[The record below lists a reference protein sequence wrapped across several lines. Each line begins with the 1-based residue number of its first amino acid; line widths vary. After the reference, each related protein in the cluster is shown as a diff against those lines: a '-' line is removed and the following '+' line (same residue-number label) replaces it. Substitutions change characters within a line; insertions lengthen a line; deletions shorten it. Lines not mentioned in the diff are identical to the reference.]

1 MLEVPRTRNLGKEKR
16 MRRRLLLLLTA
27 LSVALIAS
35 APAATAGPVVP
46 YPSSPMGQSYSAWF
60 RDVGQWFLGD
70 SSNPLIAGLVDGE
83 CGQIIDGVFFM
94 AAPIDLG
101 VEFECEVP
109 KGTAIVLSHAGW
121 FVTQGIDGD
130 TDEEL
135 QAALE
140 AGFQTSANELSIDG
154 MDVALQTIDTGF
166 FDVIS
171 EPGSFYDTVLGIG
184 TGPIRTAVRGNV
196 VFLHPLSPG
205 HHVIEAHVAFIGDGE
220 FSATYHI
227 DVG

>member
-1 MLEVPRTRNLGKEKR
+1 
-16 MRRRLLLLLTA
+16 MRRRLVLLLMA
-27 LSVALIAS
+27 LGVVLVAS
-35 APAATAGPVVP
+35 SPATAGPVVP
-46 YPSSPMGQSYSAWF
+46 YRSRPMGQSYSAWF
-60 RDVGQWFLGD
+60 QDVGQWFLGD

-94 AAPIDLG
+94 TAPIDLG
-101 VEFECEVP
+101 LEFECEVP
-109 KGTAIVLSHAGW
+109 RGTAIVFSPAGW
-121 FVTQGIDGD
+121 FVTQGVDGD

-140 AGFQTSANELSIDG
+140 SGFNTSVNELSIDG
-154 MDVALQTIDTGF
+154 VDVALQTIDTGF

-184 TGPIRTAVRGNV
+184 IGPIRSAVRGNV
-196 VFLHPLSPG
+196 VFLHPLRPG
-205 HHVIEAHVAFIGDGE
+205 DHVIEAHVAFIGDGE

-227 DVG
+227 TVG

>member
-1 MLEVPRTRNLGKEKR
+1 
-16 MRRRLLLLLTA
+16 MRRKLLMLLMA
-27 LSVALIAS
+27 LGVALVAS
-35 APAATAGPVVP
+35 APPAAAGPVAP
-46 YPSSPMGQSYSAWF
+46 YRSRPMGQSYSAWF
-60 RDVGQWFLGD
+60 QDVGQWFLGD

-101 VEFECEVP
+101 LEFECEVP
-109 KGTAIVLSHAGW
+109 RGTAIVFSHAGW
-121 FVTQGIDGD
+121 FVTQGVDGD

-140 AGFQTSANELSIDG
+140 AGFNTSVNELSIDG
-154 MDVALQTIDTGF
+154 VQVALQTIDTGF

-184 TGPIRTAVRGNV
+184 TGPIRSAVRGNV
-196 VFLHPLSPG
+196 VFLHPLRPG
-205 HHVIEAHVAFIGDGE
+205 DHVIEAHVAFIGDGE

-227 DVG
+227 TVS

>member
-1 MLEVPRTRNLGKEKR
+1 MK
-16 MRRRLLLLLTA
+16 RRLLLLLMA
-27 LSVALIAS
+27 LGVALIAS
-35 APAATAGPVVP
+35 APPVTAGPVVP
-46 YPSSPMGQSYSAWF
+46 YQSRPMGHSYSAWF

-70 SSNPLIAGLVDGE
+70 SSNPLIAGLEGD

-101 VEFECEVP
+101 IEFECEVP

-135 QAALE
+135 LAALE
-140 AGFQTSANELSIDG
+140 AGFNTSVNELSIDG
-154 MDVALQTIDTGF
+154 RDVGLQTIDTGF

-171 EPGSFYDTVLGIG
+171 EPGSFYDTILGIG
-184 TGPIRTAVRGNV
+184 TGPIRSAVRGNV
-196 VFLHPLSPG
+196 VFLPPLRPG
-205 HHVIEAHVAFIGDGE
+205 DHAIEAHVAFIGDGE

-227 DVG
+227 TVG